1 MMYVYIPRSRI
12 KKRGRSK
19 SADSRILSY
28 FALIRGNDRRKTNQ
42 RGIIPR
48 NFFSLLPSGRSF
60 LLHPPGSGDEKRKT
74 SENQAG
80 NRIPL
85 KTTILP
91 IYTITFQTF
100 ASYWVIGTIP
110 ARSIFT
116 ALRAKIFLPIR
127 HFHYRTINSIETRAC
142 AVWILEKYFIT
153 NITYI

>member
-1 MMYVYIPRSRI
+1 MKNHAANLNLTYRILVISVTNIVCERFSSKISLVSRYSRPFTYMNFLHIYMMYVYIPRSRI

-28 FALIRGNDRRKTNQ
+28 SILIRGNDRRKTNQ

-60 LLHPPGSGDEKRKT
+60 LLHPPESGDEKRKT

-80 NRIPL
+80 NRIQW
-85 KTTILP
+85 KMAILP

-100 ASYWVIGTIP
+100 ASY
-110 ARSIFT
+110 
-116 ALRAKIFLPIR
+116 
-127 HFHYRTINSIETRAC
+127 
-142 AVWILEKYFIT
+142 
-153 NITYI
+153 